1 MVFHDINGLTES
13 RTFSDLWQH
22 TARNPT
28 TMQCPICQKQ
38 CYRSQAWTGF
48 NMNQVGKIT
57 FKCMN
62 AKCEF
67 NEMDFTIEA
76 TPKEA

>member
-1 MVFHDINGLTES
+1 
-13 RTFSDLWQH
+13 
-22 TARNPT
+22 
-28 TMQCPICQKQ
+28 MQCPICKTQ

-48 NMNQVGKIT
+48 DMKQVGKIT

-62 AKCEF
+62 AKYEF

-76 TPKEA
+76 ITKEA